1 MEKNWGVS
9 FPKAWIWSQA
19 HDEDSGASI
28 LASGGPLPG
37 PIPIEAHLIGYKNPE
52 KDIFISFGP

>member
-19 HDEDSGASI
+19 HDEKSGATVM
-28 LASGGPLPG
+28 ASGGPLPG
-37 PIPIEAHLIGYKNPE
+37 PIPIEGHLIGYKNPA
-52 KDIFISFGP
+52 KGIY